1 MNNIGIILNQDNN
14 QSYLGKFYNRNT
26 LEFPVIRKIYEQIEL
41 NKTNATNNPIII
53 EKINNGNL
61 ETKNIDNMPIA
72 SPELA
77 NITHN
82 DNIDEIEVE
91 SINNTLNINSNE
103 IIILDNTENIYA
115 KNKNEL
121 DFDPSEIDQSKKI
134 PNNIDTSNIQ
144 NISDNDIIV
153 SDNKDA
159 LQSSQIFQVKY
170 NFSTNEL
177 VFLWLSSLLLMVS
190 LELNVFKNF
199 FS

>member
-1 MNNIGIILNQDNN
+1 
-14 QSYLGKFYNRNT
+14 
-26 LEFPVIRKIYEQIEL
+26 
-41 NKTNATNNPIII
+41 
-53 EKINNGNL
+53 
-61 ETKNIDNMPIA
+61 MPIA